1 MPVLVRW
8 YLKTALVYFVASLV
22 LGVVQASGGLFAF
35 LSSGLTPVY
44 YHLLMVGWITQLI
57 LGVAIWMFP
66 KFSLAQPRGNE
77 EFAWGAYFLLNLGLL
92 IRVIS
97 EPMNALYP
105 TATWGVFL
113 VVSAVLQ
120 WLAGMLIV
128 ANIWQ
133 RVKLK

>member
-22 LGVVQASGGLFAF
+22 LGVVQASAGPFAF
-35 LSSGLTPVY
+35 LSSSLTPVY

-57 LGVAIWMFP
+57 LGIAIWMFP

-77 EFAWGAYFLLNLGLL
+77 GFAWGAYFLLNLGLL

-97 EPMNALYP
+97 EPVNALYP
-105 TATWGVFL
+105 TATWGLFL

-133 RVKLK
+133 RVKVK